1 MTGGVAMADEES
13 VAVCFT
19 FQIDGEDLGAFSGCD
34 GLSCEFVMET
44 REEGGNNGVIWQL
57 PTRLKYSNIKLTRA
71 VNKDSAKI
79 MTWFAGQAKGIQRK
93 TATIQ
98 AMTLNGTVIA
108 KWSLVDVVPV
118 KWSGP
123 QLSSDSAKI
132 ATETIEFAHHGFLS

>member
-1 MTGGVAMADEES
+1 MAMADEES

-19 FQIDGEDLGAFSGCD
+19 FKIDGEDLGAFSGCD

-79 MTWFAGQAKGIQRK
+79 MTWFAAQAKGITRK
-93 TATIQ
+93 TATIR
-98 AMTLNGTVIA
+98 ALTLSGTEIA
-108 KWSLVDVVPV
+108 KWQLVDVVPV

-123 QLSSDSAKI
+123 QLSTDSAKV
-132 ATETIEFAHHGFLS
+132 ATETIEFAHHGFLTS

>member
-1 MTGGVAMADEES
+1 MAMADEES

-19 FQIDGEDLGAFSGCD
+19 FQIDHEELGAFSGCD
-34 GLSCEFVMET
+34 GLGCEFVMET

-79 MTWFAGQAKGIQRK
+79 MAWFAGQAKGITRK
-93 TATIQ
+93 TATIR
-98 AMTLNGTVIA
+98 ALTLNGTEIA
-108 KWSLVDVVPV
+108 RWSLVGVVPV

-123 QLSSDSAKI
+123 QLSSDSTKI